1 MTSHAAGGNPVFA
14 RVVADHVAPVA
25 GPGSGYKP
33 LVGGTFAI
41 LSADTLHTLSRA
53 AGENSVVALVA
64 ADYVAC
70 GGSTYMTCSDPINC
84 DVGGYDIWSYTAQ
97 KVNGGVG
104 GGRECRDGGC
114 WGGGGV

>member
-41 LSADTLHTLSRA
+41 LSADTPHTLSRA
-53 AGENSVVALVA
+53 ACENSVVALVA

-70 GGSTYMTCSDPINC
+70 GGTTYMMCSDPINC
-84 DVGGYDIWSYTAQ
+84 DVGGYDIWSYLYTAQQ
-97 KVNGGVG
+97 KVNGG
-104 GGRECRDGGC
+104 GRGYRM
-114 WGGGGV
+114 